1 MAIIQSET
9 RAGIR
14 QAIGDHL
21 GAVYIGV
28 ANGSTS
34 TSTLVDSAGL
44 IGGDDDYI
52 GKWILVTDATDG
64 TTVNIRRITDY
75 TASSTTLSFATA
87 MSFTPASSDTYE
99 LWDAE
104 FNPEKVNR
112 IINDCIVELSDRV
125 LVPDEDTSLYGDLNQ
140 QTYTI
145 PSNIS
150 MISKIQYRH
159 SVDDEELNDA
169 SATKWEAGT
178 SGPALTTVS
187 SDTVQYRE
195 GSNSLNLLNA
205 SSSIAD
211 GTVLA
216 YSNSTSATDIS
227 DMDKIEFWVK
237 SSSALTAGSLELEL
251 WENSATTAPSVAG
264 TKRETL
270 SLPAL
275 AARTWTR
282 VELSLSNPELDT
294 SIQALQFVSNHASEL
309 DSAEIWVNNIKAYR
323 TETEHYE
330 TLDNYL
336 WKVNREDRTLYISS
350 QGRGKVFNKKLKI
363 VGFDKPATLS
373 DDSTAIEINPTL
385 IVYMAAYRLLMS
397 ISGGR
402 VTDPDDSRSAA
413 GQYRALAEGILRGLS
428 TPQGVPTV

>member
-44 IGGDDDYI
+44 MGGDDDYI

-104 FNPEKVNR
+104 FNPERVNR
-112 IINDCIVELSDRV
+112 IINDCISEVSDRI
-125 LVPDEDTSLYGDLNQ
+125 LVPDEDTSLYGDMNQ

-150 MISKIQYRH
+150 MISKIQYRA
-159 SVDDEELNDA
+159 SVDSEELNDA
-169 SATKWEAGT
+169 NSSDWTAGT
-178 SGPALTTVS
+178 YTTVS

-195 GSNSLNLLNA
+195 GTKSLNLLNA
-205 SSSIAD
+205 SASIAD
-211 GTVLA
+211 GTALA
-216 YSNSTSATDIS
+216 YSNATSAKDIS
-227 DMDKIEFWVK
+227 DMDKIEFWIK

-251 WENSATTAPSVAG
+251 WETSVSG

-270 SLPAL
+270 SLPAIS
-275 AARTWTR
+275 ARTWTR
-282 VELSLSNPELDT
+282 VELTLANPELDT
-294 SIQALQFVSNHASEL
+294 SIQAVQFVSNHASEL
-309 DSAEIWVNNIKAYR
+309 DSAELWVDEIKAFR

-330 TLDNYL
+330 TIDNYL
-336 WKVNREDRTLYISS
+336 WKVNREDRTLHITN
-350 QGRGKVFNKKLKI
+350 QGRGLVFNKKIKI

-373 DDSTAIEINPTL
+373 ADSSTCEVSSSL
-385 IVYMAAYRLLMS
+385 IVYLAAYRLLMS

-402 VTDPDDSRSAA
+402 VTDPDDSRTAA
-413 GQYRALAEGILRGLS
+413 GQYRALAERILSGLA
-428 TPQGVPTV
+428 TPQGVPTK

>member
-1 MAIIQSET
+1 MSIIQSET

-21 GAVYIGV
+21 GCITIGTASSASDTVTLKDTVNLFGGDDEYIGSWIYITDATDNTINV
-28 ANGSTS
+28 RRITDFTAS
-34 TSTLVDSAGL
+34 TSTLTFSPA
-44 IGGDDDYI
+44 
-52 GKWILVTDATDG
+52 
-64 TTVNIRRITDY
+64 
-75 TASSTTLSFATA
+75 LSFNV
-87 MSFTPASSDTYE
+87 ASGDSYE
-99 LWDAE
+99 LWHPE
-104 FNPEKVNR
+104 FNPDRVNR
-112 IINDCIVELSDRV
+112 IINDCISEVSDRI
-125 LVPDEDTSLYGDLNQ
+125 LVPDEDKSLYGDLNQ

-150 MISKIQYRH
+150 MISKIQYRQY
-159 SVDDEELNDA
+159 VDDEELNDA
-169 SATKWEAGT
+169 SAIKWEAGT
-178 SGPALTTVS
+178 SDPALTTVS
-187 SDTVQYRE
+187 TDTVQYRE

-216 YSNSTSATDIS
+216 YSNSTSAQDIS

-237 SSSALTAGSLELEL
+237 SSVALSSGSLELEL

-282 VELSLSNPELDT
+282 VELALANPELDT

-309 DSAEIWVNNIKAYR
+309 DSAELWVNNIKAYR

-330 TLDNYL
+330 TLDNYYY
-336 WKVNREDRTLYISS
+336 KVNREDRTLYISS
-350 QGRGKVFNKKLKI
+350 QGRGHVFNKKLKI
-363 VGFDKPATLS
+363 VGFDKPALLS
-373 DDSTAIEINPTL
+373 DDTTSIEINPQL
-385 IVYMAAYRLLMS
+385 IVYLANYRLLMS

-402 VTDPDDSRSAA
+402 VTDPDDSKQSA
-413 GQYRALAEGILRGLS
+413 GQYRALAERILSGLA
-428 TPQGVPTV
+428 TPQGVPTK

>member
-1 MAIIQSET
+1 MAILQSET
-9 RAGIR
+9 RESIR
-14 QAIGDHL
+14 QAIGEHL

-52 GKWILVTDATDG
+52 GKWILVTDASDG

-104 FNPEKVNR
+104 FNPERINR
-112 IINDCIVELSDRV
+112 IINDCISEISDRV
-125 LVPDEDTSLYGDLNQ
+125 LVPDEDTSLYGDMNQ

-150 MISKIQYRH
+150 MISKIQYRA
-159 SVDDEELNDA
+159 SVDSEKLNDA
-169 SATKWEAGT
+169 NSSDWTAGT
-178 SGPALTTVS
+178 YTTVS

-195 GSNSLNLLNA
+195 GTNSLNLLNA
-205 SSSIAD
+205 SASIAD
-211 GTVLA
+211 GTPLA
-216 YSNSTSATDIS
+216 YSNATSATNIS
-227 DMDKIEFWVK
+227 DMDKIEFWIK
-237 SSSALTAGSLELEL
+237 SSSALTASSLELEL
-251 WENSATTAPSVAG
+251 YETSVSG

-270 SLPAL
+270 SLPAIS
-275 AARTWTR
+275 ARTWTR

-294 SIQALQFVSNHASEL
+294 SIQAVQFVSNHALEL
-309 DSAEIWVNNIKAYR
+309 DSAELWVDEIRAYR

-336 WKVNREDRTLYISS
+336 WKVNREDRTLHITS
-350 QGRGKVFNKKLKI
+350 QGRGKVFNKKIKI

-373 DDSTAIEINPTL
+373 ADSTACEVNPSL
-385 IVYMAAYRLLMS
+385 IIYLAAYRLLMS

-402 VTDPDDSRSAA
+402 VTDPDDSRTAA
-413 GQYRALAEGILRGLS
+413 GQYRALAERILSGLS

>member
-44 IGGDDDYI
+44 MGGDDDYI

-104 FNPEKVNR
+104 FNPERVNR
-112 IINDCIVELSDRV
+112 IINDCISEISDRI
-125 LVPDEDTSLYGDLNQ
+125 LVPDEDTSLYGDMNQ

-150 MISKIQYRH
+150 MISKIQYRA
-159 SVDDEELNDA
+159 SVDSEELNDA
-169 SATKWEAGT
+169 NSSNWTAGT
-178 SGPALTTVS
+178 YTTVS

-195 GSNSLNLLNA
+195 GTKSLNLLNA
-205 SSSIAD
+205 SASIAD
-211 GTVLA
+211 GTALA
-216 YSNSTSATDIS
+216 YSNATSAKDIS
-227 DMDKIEFWVK
+227 DMDKIEFWIK

-251 WENSATTAPSVAG
+251 WETSVSG

-270 SLPAL
+270 SLPAIS
-275 AARTWTR
+275 ARTWTR
-282 VELSLSNPELDT
+282 VELTLDNPELDT
-294 SIQALQFVSNHASEL
+294 SIQAVQFVSNHASEL
-309 DSAEIWVNNIKAYR
+309 DSAELWVDEIKAFR

-336 WKVNREDRTLYISS
+336 WKVNREDRTLHITS
-350 QGRGKVFNKKLKI
+350 QGRGIVFNKKIKI

-373 DDSTAIEINPTL
+373 ADSSTCEVSSSL
-385 IVYMAAYRLLMS
+385 IVYLSAYRLLMS

-402 VTDPDDSRSAA
+402 VTDPDDSRTAA
-413 GQYRALAEGILRGLS
+413 GQYRALAERILSGLA
-428 TPQGVPTV
+428 TPQGVPTK

>member
-64 TTVNIRRITDY
+64 TTLNIRRITYY
-75 TASSTTLSFATA
+75 TASITTLSFATA

-150 MISKIQYRH
+150 MISKIQYRS
-159 SVDDEELNDA
+159 SVDDEEINDA
-169 SATKWEAGT
+169 TSSDWTAGT
-178 SGPALTTVS
+178 YTTVS

-195 GSNSLNLLNA
+195 GTNSLNLLNA
-205 SSSIAD
+205 SASIAD

-216 YSNSTSATDIS
+216 TTNTTSASDIS
-227 DMDKIEFWVK
+227 DMDKIEFWIK

-251 WENSATTAPSVAG
+251 YETNISG

-275 AARTWTR
+275 SARTWTR
-282 VELSLSNPELDT
+282 VELTLSNPELDT
-294 SIQALQFVSNHASEL
+294 SIGGLKFVSNHASEL
-309 DSAEIWVNNIKAYR
+309 DTAELWINNIKAYR
-323 TETEHYE
+323 SETEHYE

-373 DDSTAIEINPTL
+373 DDTTNVEINPTL
-385 IVYMAAYRLLMS
+385 IVYLAAYRLLMS

-402 VTDPDDSRSAA
+402 VTDPDDSRTAA
-413 GQYRALAEGILRGLS
+413 GQYRALAEGILRGLA

>member
-21 GAVYIGV
+21 GAVHISTPTS
-28 ANGSTS
+28 GST
-34 TSTLVDSAGL
+34 TTIVDTTTLF
-44 IGGDDDYI
+44 GGDDDHI
-52 GKWILVTDATDG
+52 GKWVLVTDATDN
-64 TTVNIRRITDY
+64 TAEIRRVTDN
-75 TASSTTLSFATA
+75 TSSSSTLTLQSAL
-87 MSFTPASSDTYE
+87 SFTPSSSDTYE
-99 LWDAE
+99 LWDSE
-104 FNPEKVNR
+104 FNPAKVNR
-112 IINDCIVELSDRV
+112 VINDCIVELSDRV

-159 SVDDEELNDA
+159 SVDDDELNDA
-169 SATKWEAGT
+169 GSSKWTAGT
-178 SGPALTTVS
+178 YTTVS
-187 SDTVQYRE
+187 TDSTQYRE
-195 GSNSLNLLNA
+195 GNNSLNLLNA
-205 SSSIAD
+205 SSSITD
-211 GTVLA
+211 GTGLA
-216 YSNSTSATDIS
+216 TSYSVSASDIS
-227 DMDKIEFWVK
+227 DMDKLEFWIK
-237 SSSALTAGSLELEL
+237 SSVALTAGSLELEL
-251 WENSATTAPSVAG
+251 YETNILG

-270 SLPAL
+270 SIPAL
-275 AARTWTR
+275 TARTWTR
-282 VELSLSNPELDT
+282 VQLTLANPELDT
-294 SIQALQFVSNHASEL
+294 SIGGLKFVSNHASEL
-309 DSAEIWVNNIKAYR
+309 DSAELWINNIKAYR

-330 TLDNYL
+330 TLDNYY
-336 WKVNREDRTLYISS
+336 WKVNREDRTLYVSN
-350 QGRGKVFNKKLKI
+350 QGRGKIFNKKIKI

-373 DDSTAIEINPTL
+373 DDTTAIEINPTL
-385 IVYMAAYRLLMS
+385 ITYLASYRLLMS

>member
-44 IGGDDDYI
+44 MGGDDDYI

-104 FNPEKVNR
+104 FNPERVNR

-159 SVDDEELNDA
+159 SVDDDEINDA
-169 SATKWEAGT
+169 SSTNWTAGT
-178 SGPALTTVS
+178 YTTVS
-187 SDTVQYRE
+187 SDTTQYRE
-195 GSNSLNLLNA
+195 GNNSLNLLNA
-205 SSSIAD
+205 SASIAD

-216 YSNSTSATDIS
+216 TTNSVTASDIS
-227 DMDKIEFWVK
+227 DMDTIEFWIK

-251 WENSATTAPSVAG
+251 YETNISG

-275 AARTWTR
+275 TARTWTR
-282 VELSLSNPELDT
+282 VKLTLANPELDT
-294 SIQALQFVSNHASEL
+294 SIGGLKFVSNHASEL
-309 DSAEIWVNNIKAYR
+309 DSAELWINNIKAYR
-323 TETEHYE
+323 SETEHYE

-350 QGRGKVFNKKLKI
+350 QGRGKVFNKKIKI

-402 VTDPDDSRSAA
+402 VTDPDDNRSAA
-413 GQYRALAEGILRGLS
+413 GQYRALAEGILRGLA